1 MNTLHEEG
9 KDHDE
14 EDDPNSANSETP
26 ISQGPISQAPVSQ
39 APVSQAVEIRG
50 CDTNGLQYA
59 VPYTGNN
66 EIVDRNLLLTINRMT
81 FTLCIFNLAYLFVN
95 FGLYVL
101 RCGLMLFC
109 LYHGVI
115 KRNIY
120 AVNIY
125 ISEATVN
132 IFFVRP
138 LLIVL
143 WFHYDRM
150 FILFF
155 ESIQIPFECYLLLKL
170 ITLRRKL
177 IEHNQ
182 IPFACHAVSDVQVAV
197 YDAD

>member
-1 MNTLHEEG
+1 MALFKTWIKEYLRQENRAEVLSVLDMVINDCDITVMDARPHVLVFY
-9 KDHDE
+9 KT
-14 EDDPNSANSETP
+14 PTQKSNS
-26 ISQGPISQAPVSQ
+26 
-39 APVSQAVEIRG
+39 
-50 CDTNGLQYA
+50 
-59 VPYTGNN
+59 
-66 EIVDRNLLLTINRMT
+66 
-81 FTLCIFNLAYLFVN
+81 
-95 FGLYVL
+95 
-101 RCGLMLFC
+101 LMLFC
-109 LYHGVI
+109 LYHGVV

-125 ISEATVN
+125 ISEAAVN

-138 LLIVL
+138 LLIAL

-197 YDAD
+197 YDAEQKN

>member
-1 MNTLHEEG
+1 MNTLQEEV

-14 EDDPNSANSETP
+14 EDDSNSANSETP
-26 ISQGPISQAPVSQ
+26 I
-39 APVSQAVEIRG
+39 SQAVEIRG
-50 CDTNGLQYA
+50 CDTNNGFQYA
-59 VPYTGNN
+59 IPYTGNN
-66 EIVDRNLLLTINRMT
+66 EIVDKNLLLTINRMT

-109 LYHGVI
+109 LYHGVV

-155 ESIQIPFECYLLLKL
+155 ESIQLPFECYLLLKL

>member
-1 MNTLHEEG
+1 MNALHEEG
-9 KDHDE
+9 KDRDE

-26 ISQGPISQAPVSQ
+26 I
-39 APVSQAVEIRG
+39 SQAVEIRG

-66 EIVDRNLLLTINRMT
+66 EIVDKNLLLTINRMT

-132 IFFVRP
+132 IFFVSKNKT
-138 LLIVL
+138 
-143 WFHYDRM
+143 
-150 FILFF
+150 LFRNF
-155 ESIQIPFECYLLLKL
+155 
-170 ITLRRKL
+170 
-177 IEHNQ
+177 N
-182 IPFACHAVSDVQVAV
+182 
-197 YDAD
+197 